1 MESRDSK
8 SLERSIPVDV
18 LNDLCSRFIIN
29 VPEEERKDLVRILFQ
44 VELAHWF
51 YLDFYCTEANQTKL
65 KSCGMKEF
73 TIQIFQHIQALQQ
86 YVGQIDEVIAMWRE
100 YKQAVPTYGAILLD
114 QDLSHVLLVQSYWAK
129 SSWGF
134 PKGKV
139 NQEEEPHRCAARE
152 VLEETGFDIS
162 SLINPNDFV
171 ESLVQEQLVRLYII
185 SGIPQ
190 DTKFE
195 PKTRNEIKAVEWF
208 PIADL
213 PCSKKDLTP
222 KVKMGVSANSFFMVL
237 PFIRRIKK
245 WIFDKQQKG
254 NTHTNR
260 RQRYKSMGDLEV
272 PRYKFS
278 GDIEPGAAA
287 SPNNNGAAKGKKHSF
302 STTLQAEI
310 DDLRQVQVGA
320 KASCES
326 PPRNSRKDRKLNSKT
341 RKLANNTN
349 PDGEKQ
355 KPGKNGARKL
365 SPALTG
371 ESPSFDF
378 LAPSWINFK
387 FNRQDILDALV
398 Y

>member
-8 SLERSIPVDV
+8 SAERSIPVDV

-29 VPEEERKDLVRILFQ
+29 VPEEERKDLIRIMFQ

-51 YLDFYCTEANQTKL
+51 YLDFYCTEPNQRKL
-65 KSCGMKEF
+65 KSCGIKEF

-86 YVGQIDEVIAMWRE
+86 YVGQIDEVIATWRE

-139 NQEEEPHRCAARE
+139 NQEEEAHRCAARE

-162 SLINPNDFV
+162 NLIDANDYV

-185 SGIPQ
+185 SGIPRE
-190 DTKFE
+190 TKFE

-254 NTHTNR
+254 NQTNK

-272 PRYKFS
+272 PRYRLA
-278 GDIEPGAAA
+278 GDTEPGATFAT
-287 SPNNNGAAKGKKHSF
+287 NTNGGGKVKKHSF
-302 STTLQAEI
+302 STALQAEI
-310 DDLRQVQVGA
+310 DDLRQLQLEN
-320 KASCES
+320 KLPSES
-326 PPRNSRKDRKLNSKT
+326 TPRNSRKDRKLHTKT
-341 RKLANNTN
+341 RKLATNTN
-349 PDGEKQ
+349 QDGEK
-355 KPGKNGARKL
+355 PRTGKGPAKKL
-365 SPALTG
+365 SPVLPRG
-371 ESPSFDF
+371 SPSPE
-378 LAPSWINFK
+378 LYAPSWLNFK
-387 FNRQDILDALV
+387 FNRQAILDALV